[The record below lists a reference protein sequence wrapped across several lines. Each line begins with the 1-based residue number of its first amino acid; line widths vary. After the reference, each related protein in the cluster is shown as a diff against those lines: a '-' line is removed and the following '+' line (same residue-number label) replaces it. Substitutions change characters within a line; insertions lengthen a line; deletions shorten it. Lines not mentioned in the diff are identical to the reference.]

1 MIDASTIERLL
12 ALPPGERLALVE
24 ALWDSLA
31 ADPDTVP
38 VPDWHRDI
46 LEQRLAEDAA
56 DTSPGETWASVRR
69 RIESGS

>member
-1 MIDASTIERLL
+1 MIDALTIERLL

-24 ALWDSLA
+24 ALWDSLG
-31 ADPDTVP
+31 ADPAAVP

-56 DTSPGETWASVRR
+56 DTSPGETWAAVRL
-69 RIESGS
+69 RIE